1 MKQIKNKNQPP
12 YNQSCRMLGSRCGQG
27 KIGIQ
32 LQGRPPNPQ
41 QESKGK
47 EPKGTKPTTYYY
59 CSCCC
64 CCSPTRTG
72 KEKGRSKME
81 RKKLVVDLD
90 RERRELE
97 RVGMEL
103 QDQTHHHLHHPIII
117 EAKRWESKREGVGE
131 ESRVLSLS
139 LCSQKNKLKKWEEK
153 SRDTDCSRW
162 PSKQATNLSFSSHT
176 CELLLAQQQQPPQ
189 LPARKQEEIG
199 ARTARTSQGRRR

>member
-1 MKQIKNKNQPP
+1 
-12 YNQSCRMLGSRCGQG
+12 
-27 KIGIQ
+27 
-32 LQGRPPNPQ
+32 
-41 QESKGK
+41 
-47 EPKGTKPTTYYY
+47 
-59 CSCCC
+59 
-64 CCSPTRTG
+64 
-72 KEKGRSKME
+72 ME